1 MVAADG
7 ENMPLSRIETP
18 QPYPLLALKN
28 IVVFPHST
36 TKINV
41 GRPRSL
47 DAIEQALERDTYVVA
62 SMVKR
67 ESAHDLVPDEVHEI
81 GTLCRIQEHAREDGC
96 IQVALEVVNRV
107 RILGTDATK
116 PCVIV
121 RVEEMHERGGWEGE
135 HRAWARHVREQL
147 TQYARLRGSA
157 VDDLLDAAKAATDI
171 GCFADLVATIV
182 TDLEQK
188 QALLSEPNT
197 LKRLEILA
205 TAMAGE
211 LDVAEWEQKITE
223 RVREQIDK
231 NPRERQAMGAL
242 RFANDAISDL
252 AGNVLVARDAMSR
265 EAWDALVFV
274 ATTASDPMII
284 DAVLVILAARTT
296 ASVLSVDAD
305 FVVIGGKVITRAAT
319 SDAAWPIVR
328 VLPLLTAGEVRAVHK
343 ACVLHLH
350 AELP

>member
-7 ENMPLSRIETP
+7 ENLPLSRIETP

-28 IVVFPHST
+28 IVVLPHTT

-47 DAIEQALERDTYVVA
+47 NAIEEALERDTYVVA
-62 SMVKR
+62 SMAKR

-81 GTLCRIQEHAREDGC
+81 GTLCRIQEHARAGGY
-96 IQVALEVVNRV
+96 IQAALEGVKRV
-107 RILGTDATK
+107 RILGTDATT

-157 VDDLLDAAKAATDI
+157 VDDLLDAANAATDI
-171 GCFADLVATIV
+171 GCLADLVATMV

-188 QALLSEPNT
+188 QAVLSEPNT
-197 LKRLEILA
+197 LKRLETLA
-205 TAMAGE
+205 MAMAGE
-211 LDVAEWEQKITE
+211 LDVAEREQKIKE

-231 NPRERQAMGAL
+231 NPRERHAMHAL
-242 RFANDAISDL
+242 RFANDAISDT
-252 AGNVLVARDAMSR
+252 AGNVLVSRDAMSR

-274 ATTASDPMII
+274 ATTASDPVI

-296 ASVLSVDAD
+296 ASVRSVDGD

-319 SDAAWPIVR
+319 PDAAWPIMR
-328 VLPLLTAGEVRAVHK
+328 LLPLLTAGEVRAVHK

>member
-7 ENMPLSRIETP
+7 ENMPLSRSETP

-28 IVVFPHST
+28 IVVFPHTT

-47 DAIEQALERDTYVVA
+47 DAIEQALARDTYVVA

-67 ESAHDLVPDEVHEI
+67 ESAHDLVPDEVHAI
-81 GTLCRIQEHAREDGC
+81 GTLCRIKEHAREDGC
-96 IQVALEVVNRV
+96 IQVTLEGVNRV
-107 RILGTDATK
+107 RILGTDATT
-116 PCVIV
+116 PYVIV
-121 RVEEMHERGGWEGE
+121 RVEEVHEHGGSETE
-135 HRAWARHVREQL
+135 HRAWARHIREQL
-147 TQYARLRGSA
+147 TQYARLHGSA
-157 VDDLLDAAKAATDI
+157 VDGLLNAANAATDI
-171 GCFADLVATIV
+171 GCFAVLVATIV

-197 LKRLEILA
+197 LKRLETLA
-205 TAMAGE
+205 TAIAGA

-242 RFANDAISDL
+242 RFANEAISDA
-252 AGNVLVARDAMSR
+252 AGNVLVSRDAMSR

-274 ATTASDPMII
+274 ATTASDPVI

-296 ASVLSVDAD
+296 AFVLSVDED
-305 FVVIGGKVITRAAT
+305 VVVIGGKVITRAAT
-319 SDAAWPIVR
+319 PDAAWPIMR